1 MAVEENMR
9 TCLAVGL
16 GTIAAVATLSAQVQP
31 VQKVGLIQYLQISHA
46 GITRDLLAAAE
57 LMPEPDYGFKPSQM
71 PEARTF
77 AGVIAHT
84 SAAMFDVCA
93 RLQGIANPVPGA
105 GKKVDSKAEVIQ
117 MLREAVTLCNKAV
130 GSLDQSNA
138 DVYIRQG
145 PAEVPRSAVLV
156 GLLAHDAEM
165 YGISTVY
172 LRAKNL
178 VPPASSR

>member
-1 MAVEENMR
+1 MR
-9 TCLAVGL
+9 ACLAVGF

-46 GITRDLLAAAE
+46 GVTRDLLAAAE
-57 LMPEPDYGFKPSQM
+57 LMPEPDYGFKPTQM

-84 SAAMFDVCA
+84 SAAMFDACA
-93 RLQGIANPVPGA
+93 RLQGIANPVPDA
-105 GKKVDSKAEVIQ
+105 ERKVASKAEVLQI
-117 MLREAVTLCNKAV
+117 LREAVALCNKAV
-130 GSLDQSNA
+130 SSLDQHNA

-145 PAEVPRSAVLV
+145 PAEVPRSAALA

-178 VPPASSR
+178 VPPASKR

>member
-1 MAVEENMR
+1 
-9 TCLAVGL
+9 LAVGF

-46 GITRDLLAAAE
+46 GVTRDLLAAAE
-57 LMPEPDYGFKPSQM
+57 LMPELDYGFKPTQM

-84 SAAMFDVCA
+84 SAAMFDACA
-93 RLQGIANPVPGA
+93 RLQGIVNPAPDA
-105 GKKVDSKAEVIQ
+105 EKKVASKAEALQI
-117 MLREAVTLCNKAV
+117 LREAVALCNKAV
-130 GSLDQSNA
+130 SSLDQHNA

-145 PAEVPRSAVLV
+145 PAEVPRSAVLA

-178 VPPASSR
+178 VPPASRR

>member
-1 MAVEENMR
+1 MKAFFVVS
-9 TCLAVGL
+9 LFA
-16 GTIAAVATLSAQVQP
+16 IAAVATGSAQGQP
-31 VQKVGLIQYLQISHA
+31 VQKVDLIQYLKISHA

-57 LMPEPDYGFKPSQM
+57 LMPASEYGFKPTQM

-84 SAAMFDVCA
+84 SAAMFDTCA
-93 RLQGIANPVPGA
+93 RLQGIANPAPDA
-105 GKKVDSKAEVIQ
+105 EKKVASKTEVLQ
-117 MLREAVTLCNKAV
+117 SLKEAVALCEKAV
-130 GSLDQSNA
+130 GSLDEQNA
-138 DVYIRQG
+138 GVYIRQG
-145 PAEVPRSAVLV
+145 PAEAPRSAVLA

-178 VPPASSR
+178 VPPASRR

>member
-1 MAVEENMR
+1 MR
-9 TCLAVGL
+9 ACLAVAFA
-16 GTIAAVATLSAQVQP
+16 TIAAVVTLSAQVQP
-31 VQKVGLIQYLQISHA
+31 VQKVGLLQYLQISHA
-46 GITRDLLAAAE
+46 AITRDLLAAAD
-57 LMPEPDYGFKPSQM
+57 LMPEADYGFKPTQM

-93 RLQGIANPVPGA
+93 RLQGIANPAPDTE
-105 GKKVDSKAEVIQ
+105 KKIASKAEVLQ
-117 MLREAVTLCNKAV
+117 VLGEAVALCKQTI
-130 GSLDQSNA
+130 GSLDEGNA
-138 DVYIRQG
+138 SVFIRQG
-145 PAEVPRSAVLV
+145 PAEVPRSAVLA

-178 VPPASSR
+178 VPPASRR